1 MEIAVRERASRGEKE
16 VERERERL
24 KGKESDGERGRELLG
39 GVGGVLMN
47 ALDCLKSLIC
57 I

>member
-24 KGKESDGERGRELLG
+24 KGKESDRERGRELLG